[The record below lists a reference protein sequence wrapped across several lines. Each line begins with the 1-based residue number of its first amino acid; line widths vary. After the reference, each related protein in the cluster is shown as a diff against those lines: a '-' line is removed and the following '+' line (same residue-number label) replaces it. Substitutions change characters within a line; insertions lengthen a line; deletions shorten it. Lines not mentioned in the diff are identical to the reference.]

1 MTPKPDLDAI
11 ERRLLPY
18 DVIPHGPQD
27 DGSLLLCFNDDG
39 DTDVGAAWGRHRD
52 AFADYVASS
61 RTDLRALLAE
71 VREAR
76 VDGARAMR
84 QAILRV
90 ERWSAGGV
98 QAILDLDPATVVGV
112 ATTVPDETIRAHEP
126 APCPGCAGDLA
137 GLVDAVCPTCR
148 AALTVA
154 FAPVEVPRG

>member
-76 VDGARAMR
+76 KERNELRALQAEQQRAFVAGLELATRSSQIQGALAMR
-84 QAILRV
+84 EAI
-90 ERWSAGGV
+90 SAS
-98 QAILDLDPATVVGV
+98 
-112 ATTVPDETIRAHEP
+112 
-126 APCPGCAGDLA
+126 
-137 GLVDAVCPTCR
+137 
-148 AALTVA
+148 
-154 FAPVEVPRG
+154 PVRC